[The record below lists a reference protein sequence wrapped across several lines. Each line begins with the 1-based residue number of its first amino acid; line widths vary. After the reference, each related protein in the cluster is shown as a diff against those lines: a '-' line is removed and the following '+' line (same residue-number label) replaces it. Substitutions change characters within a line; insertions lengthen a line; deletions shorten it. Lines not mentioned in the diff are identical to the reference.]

1 MARAV
6 ISKAAADYILNKK
19 RLRRPNI
26 IIYRDM
32 IGSSYRAP
40 GAFLF
45 IPKVKVI
52 DGKEPNELFTVVDNA
67 SGIPVWIERGLLN
80 STPPNDSFMVY
91 VERGLFK
98 RLKVETS
105 SKQVGRV

>member
-1 MARAV
+1 VARTV
-6 ISKAAADYILNKK
+6 VSQAALDHILNKK

-26 IIYRDM
+26 IIYRD
-32 IGSSYRAP
+32 IVGANYRAP

-52 DGKEPNELFTVVDNA
+52 DGQEPNELFTVFDNA

-80 STPPNDSFMVY
+80 STSPNDSFIVD

-98 RLKVETS
+98 RLKVEMS